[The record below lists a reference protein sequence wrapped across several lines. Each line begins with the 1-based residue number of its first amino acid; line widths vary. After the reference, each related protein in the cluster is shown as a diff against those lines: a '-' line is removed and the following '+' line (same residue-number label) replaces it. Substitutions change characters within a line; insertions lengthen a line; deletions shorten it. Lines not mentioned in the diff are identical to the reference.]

1 MFRKLLKYLKVID
14 IDVLIYS
21 MTKETILAFPEL
33 DYTIQLEVVNENKK
47 KYFIQIED
55 KIIHQSTLFKSIYLL
70 QLIQKKGPTIG
81 ECFTNEE
88 FKGKSIYP
96 FVINYIA
103 KDAIINNNQKEVFI
117 IVNSDNVSSIRG
129 IEKAGFTI
137 HTKIKAN
144 RFLFFHYNVTKTVSF
159 SS

>member
-1 MFRKLLKYLKVID
+1 MFRKLLKYLKVIY

-33 DYTIQLEVVNENKK
+33 DYTIQSEVVNENKK

-103 KDAIINNNQKEVFI
+103 KDVIINNNQKEVFI

-144 RFLFFHYNVTKTVSF
+144 RFLFFHYNVIKSD
-159 SS
+159 SYIS

>member
-1 MFRKLLKYLKVID
+1 
-14 IDVLIYS
+14 

-33 DYTIQLEVVNENKK
+33 DYTIQSEVVNENKK

-103 KDAIINNNQKEVFI
+103 KDVIINNNQKEVFI

-144 RFLFFHYNVTKTVSF
+144 RFLFFHYNVIKSD
-159 SS
+159 SYIS

>member
-21 MTKETILAFPEL
+21 MTKETILQFPKL
-33 DYTIQLEVVNENKK
+33 DYTIQSEVVNEIKK

-55 KIIHQSTLFKSIYLL
+55 KIIHQSTLFKSIFLL
-70 QLIQKKGPTIG
+70 QLIQKKGPAIG
-81 ECFTNEE
+81 ECFTKEE

-96 FVINYIA
+96 FVVNFIA
-103 KDAIINNNQKEVFI
+103 REEILKNNQTEVFI
-117 IVNSDNVSSIRG
+117 IVNRDNSSSIRG
-129 IEKAGFTI
+129 IEKAGFRI

-144 RFLFFHYNVTKTVSF
+144 RFLFFHYHVKKS
-159 SS
+159 

>member
-33 DYTIQLEVVNENKK
+33 DYTIQSEVVNENKK

-70 QLIQKKGPTIG
+70 QLIQKKGPAIG

-129 IEKAGFTI
+129 IEKAGFKI

-144 RFLFFHYNVTKTVSF
+144 RFLFFHYNVTKTDCF

>member
-21 MTKETILAFPEL
+21 MTKETILQFPKL
-33 DYTIQLEVVNENKK
+33 DYTIQSEVVNENKK

-55 KIIHQSTLFKSIYLL
+55 KIIHQSTLFKSIFLL
-70 QLIQKKGPTIG
+70 QLIQKKGPAIG
-81 ECFTNEE
+81 ECFTKEE

-96 FVINYIA
+96 FVINHIA
-103 KDAIINNNQKEVFI
+103 REEILKNNQTEVFI
-117 IVNSDNVSSIRG
+117 IVNRDNSSSIRG
-129 IEKAGFTI
+129 IEKAGFRI

-144 RFLFFHYNVTKTVSF
+144 RFLFFHYHVKKS
-159 SS
+159 